1 MVKKID
7 DGGGGG
13 DNDDEFFFMKI
24 GGGTDGYVREREWGR
39 ENKIK

>member
-1 MVKKID
+1 MM
-7 DGGGGG
+7 
-13 DNDDEFFFMKI
+13 NLFLMKI